1 MALERFGK
9 RITVNGSNAFKE
21 QIVIA
26 ATAANLSIVFDDP
39 ELEQRRLR
47 LADPTT
53 TQPKPI
59 HGGGTSSPPVLESER
74 RGPIITRNSHT
85 PNPGTS
91 RKPKSARSLRLGRP
105 ERSKPGPHVSGSADV
120 A

>member
-1 MALERFGK
+1 MCSRFREGGTASDAG
-9 RITVNGSNAFKE
+9 RLANGARTLWQKVIVKVSNAFKE

-53 TQPKPI
+53 TQP
-59 HGGGTSSPPVLESER
+59 
-74 RGPIITRNSHT
+74 
-85 PNPGTS
+85 
-91 RKPKSARSLRLGRP
+91 
-105 ERSKPGPHVSGSADV
+105 
-120 A
+120 